1 MFLNS
6 KVLHSKSLE
15 NMNYISSFNRHLYR
29 SFGITKPVLKSPF
42 WFFILII
49 LIFMVNNIV
58 LSIFIVNLRC
68 VFGGI
73 RSKSNIINQIKSVI
87 YVFIIILFE

>member
-15 NMNYISSFNRHLYR
+15 DVNYVSSFNRHLYR
-29 SFGITKPVLKSPF
+29 SFGITKPVLKSPI
-42 WFFILII
+42 WLFILII
-49 LIFMVNNIV
+49 VIFMVNNIV
-58 LSIFIVNLRC
+58 LSIVIVNFRC

-73 RSKSNIINQIKSVI
+73 RSKPNILNQIKSVI
-87 YVFIIILFE
+87 YAFIIILFE